1 MLLDITHEEVDTRTH
16 RIIHLEHH
24 VETQDVELQE
34 RMETIANLEQ
44 QLLQLQGPSP
54 PAPVGHEEIDATSG
68 IDED

>member
-24 VETQDVELQE
+24 VETQDVKLQE
-34 RMETIANLEQ
+34 RVETIANLEQ

-54 PAPVGHEEIDATSG
+54 PALVDHEEIDATSG